1 MENET
6 PETSDSTPETTDG
19 DRLLDAMGVKVPEQ
33 VAREFYRCRKGHVV
47 EGLYAFVARTSE
59 DDPDV
64 LEDSG
69 PICRVCQARWM
80 RRMFCAKLVK

>member
-1 MENET
+1 MENEN
-6 PETSDSTPETTDG
+6 PPETTDG
-19 DRLLDAMGVKVPEQ
+19 DRLLDAMNVQVPEHM
-33 VAREFYRCRKGHVV
+33 AREFYRCRKGHTV

-59 DDPDV
+59 EDSEI